1 MRKMPQHRPNMAP
14 RPSKREVHHFVWR
27 SPRWPV
33 WLPKHQ
39 YISPCTILSNTLE
52 EDPRA
57 LWRFADQRGGPIYKL
72 CCSKAKSCQAYPKS
86 VHSLLKRLQILPN
99 SSPNPSQTVPKPF
112 ESDPKSIQKA
122 SWGPSW
128 TNAFTRYD
136 FESQKKHQNAPKSDH
151 KAAQSVPNPSQ
162 IEPNTFQNQIFG
174 HFFAYFFWIEIL
186 HRFFINFFVTF
197 TFF

>member
-1 MRKMPQHRPNMAP
+1 MKFC
-14 RPSKREVHHFVWR
+14 S
-27 SPRWPV
+27 
-33 WLPKHQ
+33 
-39 YISPCTILSNTLE
+39 TTLE

-86 VHSLLKRLQILPN
+86 VHSLLKRLQTLPN

-112 ESDPKSIQKA
+112 QSDPKSIQKA

-136 FESQKKHQNAPKSDH
+136 FESPKKRQNAPKSDH

-174 HFFAYFFWIEIL
+174 RFFAYFFLIVNL

-197 TFF
+197 TCFFKSRPLKFMRPRSVLLTFQ